1 MTSWSIDFAPL
12 VPLWLLY
19 GLAAA
24 ALAIAAALVWRRAPG
39 AWLRAAAFALA
50 LVGLADP
57 NLVQENRRP
66 LKDIVAVVVDRSES
80 QQLGDRPRQTDQARD
95 EVEARLKALGD
106 VDLRVVETSRAESDT
121 EGTRLFAAL
130 RGALADAPPDR
141 VGGAILITDGDVH
154 DIPGAASALGF
165 NAPLHALI
173 TGHEGE
179 RQRRIEL
186 IEAPRYGIVGKDQTI
201 AARVLDSASQGEPV
215 RLTVRRDGET
225 IATIDAAVGERIEV
239 KTPIEHAGRNV
250 VELEI
255 APVPGELTTEG
266 DRAVVDIDGVR
277 DKLRVLLVSGKPH
290 PGERMWRNLLKSD
303 ANVDL
308 VHFTILR
315 PPEKGGDGVPI
326 NELSLIA
333 FPVADLFGRKIK
345 DFDLI
350 IFDRYAQQS
359 ILPYAYL
366 ENIADYVRRGGAL
379 LMAEG
384 PEYSTPDGLYY
395 SPLGAITPAEPTGED
410 LEAPFRPQAAELGL
424 RHPVTR
430 GLVGPD
436 GTGDPPTLGRWFR
449 LVGAKATDGQT
460 VMTGPD
466 NRPLLVLSRVDK
478 GRVALLLSDQIWL
491 WARGYDGGGPY
502 LDLLRRLAHWLMKE
516 PELEEEALRASAHGR
531 AITVERQSVS
541 GEARETVLIGPDGT
555 RTPLAF
561 AAVAPGLS
569 RAQTTVDRF
578 GLYRAEDGEHVALVN
593 VGPENPLEMR
603 DVVSTTEKLRPLAEA
618 TGGSARRLS
627 ETKADDAN
635 VPRIVGLNPA
645 PFYAGGGYIGI
656 KRTGS
661 SELIGARS
669 TSLASGFF
677 GLAVLLG
684 MIVAGWMAEAGRF
697 GRRPKSPHPKARLAG
712 RAPPV

>member
-1 MTSWSIDFAPL
+1 LSSWSIAFSPL
-12 VPLWLLY
+12 VSPPALY
-19 GLAAA
+19 ALAAA
-24 ALAIAAALVWRRAPG
+24 ALAISIALVWRGVRG
-39 AWLRAAAFALA
+39 AWLRALSLA
-50 LVGLADP
+50 LLLISLTDP

-66 LKDIVAVVVDRSES
+66 LNDIVAVVVDRSGS
-80 QQLGDRPRQTDQARD
+80 QDIGDRRIQTDKARD
-95 EVEARLKALGD
+95 EIEARLKSLGG
-106 VDLRVVETSRAESDT
+106 VDLRVVETSRDESDV
-121 EGTRLFAAL
+121 EGTKLFSAL
-130 RGALADAPPDR
+130 RNSLADAPPDR
-141 VGGAILITDGDVH
+141 IGGAIMITDGVVH
-154 DIPGAASALGF
+154 DIPQSAAALGF

-186 IEAPRYGIVGKDQTI
+186 IEAPRYGIVGKDQVI
-201 AARVLDSASQGEPV
+201 GARVLDTAGRGEAV
-215 RLTVRRDGET
+215 KLEVRRDGVAIDTIET
-225 IATIDAAVGERIEV
+225 RIGERLDL
-239 KTPIEHAGRNV
+239 KARIEHPGPNMI
-250 VELEI
+250 ELEV
-255 APVPGELTTEG
+255 APVEG
-266 DRAVVDIDGVR
+266 QLATASNRVVVNIEGVR

-315 PPEKGGDGVPI
+315 PPEKGADGTPI

-359 ILPYAYL
+359 ILPFIYL
-366 ENIADYVRRGGAL
+366 DNIANYVREGGAL

-384 PEYSTPDGLYY
+384 PEFSTPDGLFY
-395 SPLGAITPAEPTGED
+395 SPLGALSPAEPTGED
-410 LEAPFRPQAAELGL
+410 DEKPFRAKVSEDGL

-430 GLVGPD
+430 GLSGLEPNN
-436 GTGDPPTLGRWFR
+436 GEQAWGRWFR
-449 LVGAKATDGQT
+449 LIGARSTSGMT
-460 VMTGPD
+460 VMSGAD
-466 NRPLLVLSRVDK
+466 DKPLLVLSRVDK
-478 GRVALLLSDQIWL
+478 GRVGLLLSDQMWL

-516 PELEEEALRASAHGR
+516 PDLEEEALRASAKGR
-531 AITVERQSVS
+531 EVTVERQSVS
-541 GEARETVLIGPDGT
+541 GKVGEADLVAPDGT
-555 RTPLAF
+555 KTKLTL

-569 RAQTTVDRF
+569 RAHTTVDRF

-593 VGPENPLEMR
+593 VGPDNPLEMQ

-618 TGGSARRLS
+618 TGGTVRRLAAG
-627 ETKADDAN
+627 KGDAI
-635 VPRIVGLNPA
+635 VTPRLVGLNPS
-645 PFYAGGGYIGI
+645 PSYGGSDYIGV

-677 GLAVLLG
+677 GLALLLG
-684 MIVAGWMAEAGRF
+684 MVIAGWLAEG
-697 GRRPKSPHPKARLAG
+697 GGLKRRSE
-712 RAPPV
+712 

>member
-1 MTSWSIDFAPL
+1 MTSWTVDFAPL
-12 VPLWLLY
+12 VPLWV
-19 GLAAA
+19 LATLGAA
-24 ALAIAAALVWRRAPG
+24 ALLISIALIWRRSRG
-39 AWLRAAAFALA
+39 AWLRSLAFGLA
-50 LVGLADP
+50 LLGLCDP

-66 LKDIVAVVVDRSES
+66 LKDVVAVVVDRSES
-80 QQLGDRPRQTDQARD
+80 QFLGDRPRQTDKARD

-106 VDLRVVETSRAESDT
+106 VDLRVVETSREESDT

-130 RGALADAPPDR
+130 RDALADSPPER
-141 VGGAILITDGDVH
+141 VGGAFMITDGDVH
-154 DIPGAASALGF
+154 DIPGSTAALGF

-201 AARVLDSASQGEPV
+201 AARVLDSAPQGEPV
-215 RLTVRRDGET
+215 KLTVRRDGET
-225 IATIDAAVGERIEV
+225 ISTIDAEVGQRIDV
-239 KTPIEHAGRNV
+239 KAPIEHAGVNV
-250 VELEI
+250 FELEI
-255 APVPGELTTEG
+255 APVANELATEG
-266 DRAVVDIDGVR
+266 DRAVVNIDGVR

-333 FPVADLFGRKIK
+333 FPVADLFGQRIK

-366 ENIADYVRRGGAL
+366 DNIVSYVRNGGAL

-384 PEYSTPDGLYY
+384 PEYSTPDGLFY
-395 SPLGAITPAEPTGED
+395 SPLGAISPAEPTGED
-410 LEAPFRPQAAELGL
+410 LETPFRAQVPDLGL

-430 GLVGPD
+430 GLAGPE
-436 GTGDPPTLGRWFR
+436 GGENNAPGWGRWFR
-449 LVGAKATDGQT
+449 LVGARPTDGQT

-466 NRPLLVLSRVDK
+466 GKPLLVLSRVDK
-478 GRVALLLSDQIWL
+478 GRVGLLLSDQMWL

-516 PELEEEALRASAHGR
+516 PELEEEALRASARGR
-531 AITVERQSVS
+531 TITVERQSVS
-541 GEARETVLIGPDGT
+541 GEARDTFLAGPDGAKVK
-555 RTPLAF
+555 LAL
-561 AAVAPGLS
+561 APTAPGLS
-569 RAQTTVDRF
+569 RATTTVDRF

-603 DVVSTTEKLRPLAEA
+603 DVVSTTEKLRPIAEA
-618 TGGSARRLS
+618 TGGSVRRLS
-627 ETKADDAN
+627 SSAADDAN

-645 PFYAGGGYIGI
+645 PNYAGRDFAGI

-677 GLAVLLG
+677 GLALLLG
-684 MIVAGWMAEAGRF
+684 AVVAGWLAEAGRF
-697 GRRPKSPHPKARLAG
+697 DRRRK
-712 RAPPV
+712 